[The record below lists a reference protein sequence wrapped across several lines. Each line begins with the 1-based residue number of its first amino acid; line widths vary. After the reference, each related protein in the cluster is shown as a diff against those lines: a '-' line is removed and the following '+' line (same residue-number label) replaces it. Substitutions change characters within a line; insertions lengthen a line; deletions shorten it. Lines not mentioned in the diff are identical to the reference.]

1 MATERQIEANRRN
14 SQFSTG
20 PRTSEGKAASRF
32 NALKSGIDA
41 QSLVIPGEDPA
52 ELEALTD
59 EYYARWLPSNAD
71 ECLLV
76 DSLIHANWQ
85 LRRLR
90 RVQAQLWQHELHEA
104 AQSRFNPLDD
114 HGPLGD
120 VYGRGLDKF
129 TRLQRHLESTERS
142 YHRASKEL
150 HRLKAAARP
159 SQPEAEPASEPAPK
173 LASFPQNPPDE
184 PVLASIQPDAPC
196 PGPHKPPTPPP
207 ITDPLLPAPE

>member
-14 SQFSTG
+14 SQSSTG
-20 PRTSEGKAASRF
+20 PRTPEGKSASRF

-41 QSLVIPGEDPA
+41 QALVIPGEDPA

-76 DSLIHANWQ
+76 DGLIHANWQ

-90 RVQAQLWQHELHEA
+90 RVQAQLWQHELNEA

-120 VYGRGLDKF
+120 VYGRSLDKF

-142 YHRASKEL
+142 YFRASKEL

-159 SQPEAEPASEPAPK
+159 APPKAESASEPAPT

-184 PVLASIQPDAPC
+184 PTPRPNTD
-196 PGPHKPPTPPP
+196 PPTAREERDARGRLSVDGAGEP
-207 ITDPLLPAPE
+207 

>member
-14 SQFSTG
+14 SQSSTG
-20 PRTSEGKAASRF
+20 PRTPEGKSASRF

-52 ELEALTD
+52 GLEALTD
-59 EYYARWLPSNAD
+59 EYYARWLPANAD

-120 VYGRGLDKF
+120 VYGRSLDKF

-159 SQPEAEPASEPAPK
+159 SQPEAEPAGPAPK
-173 LASFPQNPPDE
+173 LASFPQDPPD
-184 PVLASIQPDAPC
+184 QPTRL
-196 PGPHKPPTPPP
+196 PHPDPPT
-207 ITDPLLPAPE
+207 APEERDERGMLSVDSAGEP